1 MLLLFKPDQPAAFA
15 IPAKTRMCSNN
26 PRHFLIAGILNTI
39 PYRKLIARNSIL
51 YLQTKIERI
60 AFTRFFTASQFKNNS
75 IRFMN
80 NRHKIEVRAKPFFCI
95 RYVLPLKV
103 YISSGTPPRIGNTVG
118 AVPFQIPPGHITSVP
133 FVRCRYSNSAPRG
146 LSVASILPLL
156 IWNKFSQEY

>member
-80 NRHKIEVRAKPFFCI
+80 NRHKNRSAGKTIFLHSICTAIEGIHIIRDAAKNRKYCGCCSFPDSTRPHHICSVRAVQIQQFCSAWAK
-95 RYVLPLKV
+95 RCFN
-103 YISSGTPPRIGNTVG
+103 SST
-118 AVPFQIPPGHITSVP
+118 FDM
-133 FVRCRYSNSAPRG
+133 
-146 LSVASILPLL
+146 
-156 IWNKFSQEY
+156 E